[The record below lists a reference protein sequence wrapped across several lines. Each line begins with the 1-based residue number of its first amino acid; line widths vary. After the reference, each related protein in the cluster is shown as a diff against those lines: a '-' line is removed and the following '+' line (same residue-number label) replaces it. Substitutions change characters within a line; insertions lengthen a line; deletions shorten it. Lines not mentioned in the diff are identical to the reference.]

1 MNTATRN
8 HRPAYRP
15 LPATLWAAAAL
26 WAAFS
31 LPASGQAG
39 TGMMPAA
46 PASTRPSPASESSLP
61 ASPYTT
67 SATLRWDEM
76 ILTARVSLDLRAA
89 GIRLP
94 SGRSEAENRIERD
107 LPGLLQDTVFGIP
120 VDSYRTVGDTL
131 ADGTLS
137 INDLLSLIQSLS
149 RRESS
154 FSPDFRS
161 FSALYELPL
170 TDIAS
175 LYVRHSRPYDLAAPL
190 DYAPSRPYSG
200 IVIYAKGDL
209 PVRGEHV
216 QARAV
221 PCLFPRIFDERMN
234 TILERNLVSPE
245 AIRRWGLVG
254 YTDDLEAA
262 ALEERTGDNP
272 LRIAASGVF
281 GTSRTDLV
289 ISREDALRILVLPE
303 NRALLREGR
312 VVVVIDGRT
321 P

>member
-1 MNTATRN
+1 MRRSKTRRTATR
-8 HRPAYRP
+8 
-15 LPATLWAAAAL
+15 LLLAAL
-26 WAAFS
+26 WTACV
-31 LPASGQAG
+31 LPAPAQTAAG
-39 TGMMPAA
+39 D
-46 PASTRPSPASESSLP
+46 P

-67 SATLRWDEM
+67 AAELRWDSLS
-76 ILTARVSLDLRAA
+76 LTARISLDLRAA
-89 GIRLP
+89 GIRMP
-94 SGRSEAENRIERD
+94 AGRTEAENMIERD
-107 LPGLLQDTVFGIP
+107 LPGLLQDTVFQIP

-137 INDLLSLIQSLS
+137 INDLLGLIRSLA
-149 RRESS
+149 RRESA
-154 FSPDFRS
+154 FSPDFRR
-161 FSALYELPL
+161 FSAVYELPL
-170 TDIAS
+170 TNIAS
-175 LYVRHSRPYDLAAPL
+175 LYVRHSRPYELAAPL
-190 DYAPSRPYSG
+190 EYVPARPYSG
-200 IVIYAKGDL
+200 IVIYAKGEL
-209 PVRGEHV
+209 PVHGEHV

-245 AIRRWGLVG
+245 AIHRWGLVG

-272 LRIAASGVF
+272 LRIAASAVF

-289 ISREDALRILVLPE
+289 ISREEALRILALPE

-312 VVVVIDGRT
+312 IVVVIDRKS

>member
-1 MNTATRN
+1 MKRIPENPRTANRI
-8 HRPAYRP
+8 
-15 LPATLWAAAAL
+15 LPAAL
-26 WAAFS
+26 WAAALLRTVCPGPGYAQTAFGS
-31 LPASGQAG
+31 MPPAPGTPVSALATQASS
-39 TGMMPAA
+39 
-46 PASTRPSPASESSLP
+46 ASYYS
-61 ASPYTT
+61 T
-67 SATLRWDEM
+67 SATLRWDTM
-76 ILTARVSLDLRAA
+76 ILSARISLDLRAA
-89 GIRLP
+89 GVRMP
-94 SGRSEAENRIERD
+94 SGRSEAENMIERD
-107 LPGLLQDTVFGIP
+107 LPGLLQETVFRIP

-137 INDLLSLIQSLS
+137 INDLLDLIRSVS

-154 FSPDFRS
+154 FSPDFRR

-175 LYVRHSRPYDLAAPL
+175 LYVRHSRPYELAAPL

-200 IVIYAKGDL
+200 IVIYAKGEL

-216 QARAV
+216 RARAM
-221 PCLFPRIFDERMN
+221 PCLFPRVFDDRMN

-254 YTDDLEAA
+254 YTEDLQTAS
-262 ALEERTGDNP
+262 LEERTGDNP

-289 ISREDALRILVLPE
+289 ISREDALKILTIPA
-303 NRALLREGR
+303 NRTLLQEGR
-312 VVVVIDGRT
+312 VVVVIDKNL

>member
-1 MNTATRN
+1 MSASPVPAAPGPAATA
-8 HRPAYRP
+8 AAGSA
-15 LPATLWAAAAL
+15 LPAT
-26 WAAFS
+26 S
-31 LPASGQAG
+31 YS
-39 TGMMPAA
+39 
-46 PASTRPSPASESSLP
+46 
-61 ASPYTT
+61 T
-67 SATLRWDEM
+67 SALLRWDTM
-76 ILTARVSLDLRAA
+76 TLAARVSLDLRAA

-94 SGRSEAENRIERD
+94 AGRSEAENMIERD
-107 LPGLLQDTVFGIP
+107 LPGLLQETVFRIP

-137 INDLLSLIQSLS
+137 INDLLNLIRSLS

-154 FSPDFRS
+154 FSPDFRT

-175 LYVRHSRPYDLAAPL
+175 LYVRHSRPYELAAPL
-190 DYAPSRPYSG
+190 DYTPSRPYSG
-200 IVIYAKGDL
+200 IVIYAKGEL
-209 PVRGEHV
+209 PVHGEHV
-216 QARAV
+216 RARAV

-254 YTDDLEAA
+254 YTEDLAAA

-272 LRIAASGVF
+272 LRIAASAVF

-289 ISREDALRILVLPE
+289 ISREEALRILTLPE

-312 VVVVIDGRT
+312 VVVVIDKSL

>member
-1 MNTATRN
+1 MRKSKSQQAATR
-8 HRPAYRP
+8 
-15 LPATLWAAAAL
+15 LLLAAL
-26 WAAFS
+26 WAAS
-31 LPASGQAG
+31 AL
-39 TGMMPAA
+39 
-46 PASTRPSPASESSLP
+46 PSPAQTPPASPYRPPAGAS

-67 SATLRWDEM
+67 TAELRWDALS
-76 ILTARVSLDLRAA
+76 LTARISLDLRAA
-89 GIRLP
+89 GIRMP
-94 SGRSEAENRIERD
+94 SGRTEAENMIERD
-107 LPGLLQDTVFGIP
+107 LTGLLQDTVFQIP

-137 INDLLSLIQSLS
+137 INDLLGLIQSLS
-149 RRESS
+149 RRESA
-154 FSPDFRS
+154 FSPDFRH
-161 FSALYELPL
+161 FSAVYELPL
-170 TDIAS
+170 TNIAS
-175 LYVRHSRPYDLAAPL
+175 LYVRHSRPYELAAPL
-190 DYAPSRPYSG
+190 DYVPARSYSG
-200 IVIYAKGDL
+200 IVIYAKGEL

-254 YTDDLEAA
+254 YTNDLEAA

-272 LRIAASGVF
+272 LRIAASAVF

-289 ISREDALRILVLPE
+289 ISREEALRILALPE

-312 VVVVIDGRT
+312 IVVVIDR
-321 P
+321 